1 MSTQIAPRP
10 RAAQQPSRRPVT
22 GPRSRR
28 PAPSSPFRWRRDS
41 PFPGVARDGAPR
53 VHNSFTARND
63 LPDPGPWAA
72 TLAGAI
78 VEVVT
83 GVRQAQQLR
92 RWLLPDLYAALTAVR
107 LSPCARGTTL
117 RVDWTL
123 LKAPAV
129 PVRARHHPRPR
140 AHLPHRREK
149 NGSGRHRLH
158 GLTHLRPGSAPR
170 GVPRA
175 LDDHRP

>member
-10 RAAQQPSRRPVT
+10 RTAQQPSRRPVT

-107 LSPCARGTTL
+107 LSPCARGTTPVHVRTCPIDERKTEAAVIVSTASRTYALAL
-117 RVDWTL
+117 RL
-123 LKAPAV
+123 EEY
-129 PVRARHHPRPR
+129 R
-140 AHLPHRREK
+140 
-149 NGSGRHRLH
+149 GRWM
-158 GLTHLRPGSAPR
+158 TT
-170 GVPRA
+170 A
-175 LDDHRP
+175 LELA